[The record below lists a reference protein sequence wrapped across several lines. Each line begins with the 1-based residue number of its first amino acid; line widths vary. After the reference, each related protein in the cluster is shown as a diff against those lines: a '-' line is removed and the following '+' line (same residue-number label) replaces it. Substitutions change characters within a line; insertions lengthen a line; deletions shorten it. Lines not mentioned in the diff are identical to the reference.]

1 MWYSIM
7 KVHKPLFLRLKIFLM
22 KVKILIILRV
32 ILNLWSQI
40 FVHLKPINQNI
51 LKYNKIKKTHSI
63 TILFVLNFIKI
74 NSMKE
79 KKRDYLKYWRTLMI
93 ISMKFWKKNNNITK
107 SVRNHREVP
116 TCHNLMLNLLG
127 AVDHKYLGSIML
139 IIIMQMTKVECK
151 I

>member
-1 MWYSIM
+1 M
-7 KVHKPLFLRLKIFLM
+7 RLKIFLM

-51 LKYNKIKKTHSI
+51 LKYNKIKKMHSI

-107 SVRNHREVP
+107 SVRNHRGVP
-116 TCHNLMLNLLG
+116 TYHNLMLNPLG

-139 IIIMQMTKVECK
+139 IIIMQMIKVECK